1 MISGNNLQSD
11 SATNVQTFFS
21 QKEKAIIDYVTKNPG
36 VTKQTVVDALDG
48 KYSRVIV
55 FDIIK
60 ELEKYEIIT
69 IRKNKPNSQIHNL
82 YLSESNPILKE
93 AERLSRFTSV
103 IMNLFEKIKDLDVKA
118 GSQYADYIEEYFVRS
133 KRADEEKKFNP
144 LKFLESSS
152 GYQQLR
158 LCGDMYLELF
168 QIFWRMIQVY
178 AIQVSFVWP
187 FQIENKHVVSRL
199 IHAVVEKL
207 ADIQVR
213 MAQIVYDTKAPGIQ
227 KGGIHLM
234 IVATLLKETNISSQI
249 SKKGV
254 KNFQR
259 VGLSKEVEDLSSSLS
274 DITHSMHMNS
284 HSLPNPYV
292 HTEEEHSMF
301 QRSMLKAYKEGLQI
315 EGQQHSTPDARNE
328 TLPKKKKKPV

>member
-1 MISGNNLQSD
+1 MTSENNLQSD
-11 SATNVQTFFS
+11 SALSVQTFFN

-36 VTKQTVVDALDG
+36 VTKQSVVNALDG

-55 FDIIK
+55 FDTIK

-69 IRKNKPNSQIHNL
+69 IKKSKPNSQIHNL
-82 YLSESNPILKE
+82 HLNESNPILKE
-93 AERLSRFTSV
+93 AERLSRFASIV
-103 IMNLFEKIKDLDVKA
+103 INFFEKIKDLDVKA
-118 GSQYADYIEEYFVRS
+118 DSQYADYLAEYFVRS
-133 KRADEEKKFNP
+133 KRANEEKKFDP
-144 LKFLESSS
+144 LKFLESSP
-152 GYQQLR
+152 GYQQLK
-158 LCGDMYLELF
+158 LCRDMYLELF
-168 QIFWRMIQVY
+168 QVFWRVIQVY
-178 AIQVSFVWP
+178 AIQVSFIWP
-187 FQIENKHVVSRL
+187 FQIKNKYVVSRL

-213 MAQIVYDTKAPGIQ
+213 MAQIVYDTKVPDIQ
-227 KGGIHLM
+227 KGGINLM
-234 IVATLLKETNISSQI
+234 IIATLLNEINISSQI
-249 SKKGV
+249 SKKEV

-259 VGLSKEVEDLSSSLS
+259 VGLSKEAEDLSSSLS
-274 DITHSMHMNS
+274 DIIYSMHMNS